1 MRSRLVDIH
10 IEPVIEEYIV
20 ALVAATRN
28 ISSYLPDWGNYVT
41 AGASPRGSI
50 SLLRAASA
58 NALLR
63 QRDYIIPEDV
73 IELAPD
79 ILRHRIVLDFAAKA
93 DGIEADRIISELIQ
107 QVPVP

>member
-1 MRSRLVDIH
+1 M
-10 IEPVIEEYIV
+10 
-20 ALVAATRN
+20 
-28 ISSYLPDWGNYVT
+28 
-41 AGASPRGSI
+41 
-50 SLLRAASA
+50 
-58 NALLR
+58 LR